1 MLGGIDDRVSKDL
14 AKLNY
19 RYLTVIKLV
28 DSK

>member
-1 MLGGIDDRVSKDL
+1 MLGGIDDQVPKDL
-14 AKLNY
+14 AKLNC